1 MNKLA
6 KNWKQRL
13 KSYSSLSL
21 IANILTALSVTGLSV
36 LGVLS
41 SEIALTTIITS
52 ALILGVLGLI
62 GRVLDEAVDDG
73 IVVNVSRGL
82 DGYGWTITIKL
93 YSGLYAFYAHLSDIR
108 VKLNQKVKAG
118 EIIALSGSTGNAKGM
133 TTVSK
138 GAHLHFE
145 VRTAMLVGLGLIG
158 RLNPLDYFDLDE

>member
-1 MNKLA
+1 MEYNMVKFKHQPLKQGYNKLRTA
-6 KNWKQRL
+6 GLASKKSATFGMVRKNKNGAPRAHQ
-13 KSYSSLSL
+13 
-21 IANILTALSVTGLSV
+21 
-36 LGVLS
+36 GVDL
-41 SEIALTTIITS
+41 AVDN
-52 ALILGVLGLI
+52 GY
-62 GRVLDEAVDDG
+62 RCYAVDDG

-93 YSGLYAFYAHLSDIR
+93 HSGLYAFYAHLSDIR

>member
-1 MNKLA
+1 MEYNMVKFKRQPLKQGYNRLRTAGLGSKKSATHQGVDLA
-6 KNWKQRL
+6 VDNGYRC
-13 KSYSSLSL
+13 Y
-21 IANILTALSVTGLSV
+21 
-36 LGVLS
+36 
-41 SEIALTTIITS
+41 
-52 ALILGVLGLI
+52 
-62 GRVLDEAVDDG
+62 AVDDG

-93 YSGLYAFYAHLSDIR
+93 HSGLYAFYAHLSDIR